1 MEEGKEGI
9 IWTTVTEFCWEF
21 LHWTN
26 KIEFFLKKKE
36 KKKALYEKQQG
47 RGKQLRHKGS
57 NPPGNN

>member
-1 MEEGKEGI
+1 MNNSNGVLLRI
-9 IWTTVTEFCWEF
+9 SA
-21 LHWTN
+21 LN
-26 KIEFFLKKKE
+26 KQNRIFLKKKE